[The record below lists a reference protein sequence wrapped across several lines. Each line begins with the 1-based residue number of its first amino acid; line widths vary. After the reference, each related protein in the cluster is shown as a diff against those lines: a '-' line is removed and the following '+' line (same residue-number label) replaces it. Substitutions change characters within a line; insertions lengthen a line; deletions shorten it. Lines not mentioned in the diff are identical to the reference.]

1 MDLEQVIT
9 LGLALLL
16 AVKYVFFEQAE
27 AESLP
32 SLKSPIAGSPT
43 RPGLCCGRDF
53 PAARAQS
60 NGAPATNPASCT
72 ASAARSFPEA
82 SAALPESGEAS
93 RQPPTQLCNSNPRWR
108 AAKAAAH
115 RCITVVPPYFC
126 PTDSTRN
133 PSASGENSRC
143 VSARE
148 DGSPSTRQ
156 VSQSGSGSDVR
167 TLEECVAILSD
178 PQVRQLQENP
188 TSDTETCGIYL
199 L

>member
-43 RPGLCCGRDF
+43 LCCGRDF

-60 NGAPATNPASCT
+60 NASCT
-72 ASAARSFPEA
+72 ASAAWSFPEA

-93 RQPPTQLCNSNPRWR
+93 RRPPTQLCISNPCGR

-115 RCITVVPPYFC
+115 TPLHHGRSSSFLSDRLHSEPVGLGRRQPPCFSSGGLLAVNA
-126 PTDSTRN
+126 PGFAKRQRFRRSDTGGVRGHPVGS
-133 PSASGENSRC
+133 SGEAAAGKSN
-143 VSARE
+143 
-148 DGSPSTRQ
+148 Q
-156 VSQSGSGSDVR
+156 
-167 TLEECVAILSD
+167 
-178 PQVRQLQENP
+178 
-188 TSDTETCGIYL
+188 
-199 L
+199 